1 MKKLAVAVLS
11 VACLS
16 VMVGQAFAEPRPVS
30 KNMAKR
36 LALMQ
41 LLIRDITT
49 SAFDKATADA
59 KELAAIVGKDTQILT
74 SSGLRDAD
82 TTLEKSIATFIRAA
96 DKKDALT
103 ICSSYADILGNCYGC
118 HLVYKGSK

>member
-11 VACLS
+11 VACLL
-16 VMVGQAFAEPRPVS
+16 VMVGQASPELRPVS

-41 LLIRDITT
+41 QLIRDIVT
-49 SAFDKATADA
+49 SDFDKAAADA
-59 KELAAIVGKDTQILT
+59 KTLDDIVGKDTQILQ

-82 TTLEKSIATFIRAA
+82 TTLEKSIVTFIRAA
-96 DKKDALT
+96 EKKDALM
-103 ICSSYADILGNCYGC
+103 IFSSYADILGNCYGC
-118 HLVYKGSK
+118 HSVYKGSK